1 MVSQYYYKMIGT
13 YHQEYF
19 SQQQTY
25 ASLLGMCLLLDH
37 YVIIY
42 YKFNFLL
49 SAVWMYHCIK
59 IILNT
64 GIHIAEDNSLK
75 ELELFWLFWNVIA
88 CIYRDANLRAGKGT
102 WELLVGVIEH
112 ALRVYSAK

>member
-1 MVSQYYYKMIGT
+1 MIGT

-42 YKFNFLL
+42 FKFNFLL
-49 SAVWMYHCIK
+49 SAVCMK

-75 ELELFWLFWNVIA
+75 EL
-88 CIYRDANLRAGKGT
+88 
-102 WELLVGVIEH
+102 H
-112 ALRVYSAK
+112 

>member
-1 MVSQYYYKMIGT
+1 MVSQYYCKMIGT
-13 YHQEYF
+13 YL

-49 SAVWMYHCIK
+49 SAVWMYHCMK

-75 ELELFWLFWNVIA
+75 ELDFSEM
-88 CIYRDANLRAGKGT
+88 
-102 WELLVGVIEH
+102 LLHVYIEM
-112 ALRVYSAK
+112 LI